1 MPPASGE
8 GGRIWCFGGFE
19 AEGDGLVG
27 SQPLRTESR
36 DPPPSDSAG
45 AFQIFCRSRADDA
58 DAVAKLSSTRRMVIA
73 RTLIMASIV
82 ASAYKPV
89 VIFCHGSGDTPR
101 GVEQWVRSLATAT
114 ELAEF
119 EWVGFQ

>member
-1 MPPASGE
+1 MPPASGG
-8 GGRIWCFGGFE
+8 GGRIWRFGGFE

-36 DPPPSDSAG
+36 DPPWCLPNLLSLSRRR
-45 AFQIFCRSRADDA
+45 CRRCGKAVLDA
-58 DAVAKLSSTRRMVIA
+58 RRMVIA
-73 RTLIMASIV
+73 RTLAMASIV

>member
-1 MPPASGE
+1 
-8 GGRIWCFGGFE
+8 
-19 AEGDGLVG
+19 
-27 SQPLRTESR
+27 
-36 DPPPSDSAG
+36 
-45 AFQIFCRSRADDA
+45 
-58 DAVAKLSSTRRMVIA
+58 MVIA

-101 GVEQWVRSLATAT
+101 GVEQWVRSLATPK